1 MPGRSNIIVSAALL
15 LSATAFAGPASAARY
30 NITFAG
36 GHGTHLPWM
45 KAIQEFYIPEVDK
58 RLAAAGGK
66 DKINWTEAFGGT
78 LAKIGGVLAA
88 VQEGV
93 AEMGM
98 VYTIFEPAKLPLMSV
113 TFLAPF
119 GSGDVTLISKIIVE
133 MNAEM
138 PELKAHWAQQNQVFL
153 GAIAADTDHTWTKFP
168 VSKLDDYKGRKLGAS
183 GSLSLW
189 ANGIGAVAVQGD
201 FATHYN
207 NVKTGVYDGLIAFT
221 TGVYPIKIHEVAPY
235 MTKVDLGAMSIGALT
250 INKKLFDS
258 MSPETQKILRDVG
271 VEYSQRVSATMKN
284 LAGVFENKMAAEGAK
299 ISDFPPAERKKWAT
313 TMPNIAKDWVK
324 RNEERGVPAK
334 KVLEAYMSKLRA
346 ANVALV
352 RDWDHE

>member
-1 MPGRSNIIVSAALL
+1 MMLDCCKVL
-15 LSATAFAGPASAARY
+15 LSAAGWVTALAVPANAANY
-30 NITFAG
+30 SVTFGG

-45 KAIQEFYIPEVDK
+45 KAIEEFYIPEVDR

-66 DKINWTEAFGGT
+66 DKITWTKAFGGT
-78 LAKIGGVLAA
+78 LIKIGGELDG
-88 VQEGV
+88 VQAGI
-93 AEMGM
+93 ADMAM
-98 VYTIFEPAKLPLMSV
+98 VYTIFAPAKLPLMQV

-119 GSGDVTLISKIIVE
+119 GTGDVTLISKIIVE

-138 PELKAHWAQQNQVFL
+138 PELKAHWDKQEQVFL
-153 GAIAADTDHTWTKFP
+153 GAIAADTDHTWTKFA
-168 VSKLDDYKGRKLGAS
+168 VTKLEDYKGRKLGAS

-235 MTKVDLGAMSIGALT
+235 MTKVDLGAMSIGAIT

-258 MSPETQKILRDVG
+258 MSLQTQKILRDVG
-271 VEYSQRVSATMKN
+271 AEYSQRVSATMKN
-284 LAGVFENKMAAEGAK
+284 LAGVFEKKMADEGAK
-299 ISDFPPAERKKWAT
+299 ISDFPATERKKWAT
-313 TMPNIAKDWVK
+313 TMPNIAKDWVT
-324 RNEERGVPAK
+324 RNEQRGEPAK
-334 KVLEAYMSKLRA
+334 KVLDTYMAKLRA
-346 ANVALV
+346 EKVDLV
-352 RDWDHE
+352 RDWDKE

>member
-1 MPGRSNIIVSAALL
+1 MLSRSKILLAAALL
-15 LSATAFAGPASAARY
+15 MSAGAFAVPANAKTF

-45 KAIQEFYIPEVDK
+45 KAIEDFYIPEVDK
-58 RLAAAGGK
+58 RLKAAGGK
-66 DKINWTEAFGGT
+66 DKVTWTKAFGGT
-78 LAKIGGVLAA
+78 LVKIGGALEG
-88 VQEGV
+88 VQEGI
-93 AEMGM
+93 ADMAM
-98 VYTIFEPAKLPLMSV
+98 VYTIFEPAKLPLLQV

-133 MNAEM
+133 MNNEM
-138 PELKAHWAQQNQVFL
+138 PELKAHWAKQNQVFL

-168 VSKLDDYKGRKLGAS
+168 VAKLDDYKNRKIGAS

-207 NVKTGVYDGLIAFT
+207 NVKTGVYDGLIAFI

-235 MTKVDLGAMSIGALT
+235 MTKVDMGAMSIGAIT

-258 MSPETQKILRDVG
+258 MSPETQKIFRDVG
-271 VEYSQRVSATMKN
+271 AEYSQRVSATMKT
-284 LAGVFENKMAAEGAK
+284 LAGVFEKKMAAEGAK
-299 ISDFPPAERKKWAT
+299 ISDFPAAERKKWAT
-313 TMPNIAKDWVK
+313 TMPNIAKDWVN
-324 RNEERGVPAK
+324 RNEDRGEPAK
-334 KVLEAYMSKLRA
+334 KVLEAYMAKLRA
-346 ANVALV
+346 NKVELV
-352 RDWDHE
+352 RDWDKE